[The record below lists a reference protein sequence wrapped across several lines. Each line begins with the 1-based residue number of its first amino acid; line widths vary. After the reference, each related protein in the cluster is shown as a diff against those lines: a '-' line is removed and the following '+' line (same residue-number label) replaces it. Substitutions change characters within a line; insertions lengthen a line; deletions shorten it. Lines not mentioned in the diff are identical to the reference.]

1 MAHATQADLCWHE
14 VHYASQA
21 SGDGIWFFVAYPN
34 QASFKVYRVKHASQ
48 ADLKIFKVSTPEQ
61 ASWRTKD
68 HLLVGKLG

>member
-1 MAHATQADLCWHE
+1 MLAFRTVTYCTE
-14 VHYASQA
+14 NEET
-21 SGDGIWFFVAYPN
+21 PN

-61 ASWRTKD
+61 AGWRTKD